1 MSGKRLDSLLR
12 ELAALGAL
20 VQARRGG
27 DPEQSYTARLYAGGE
42 DRILQKI
49 GEEVTELLLAS
60 KSGNRDAIL
69 HESADLLYH
78 VLVLLGWHELSL
90 QEVLEVLQKR
100 RGQSGL
106 EEKAARE
113 GPP

>member
-1 MSGKRLDSLLR
+1 MSDNRFDSLLR
-12 ELAALGAL
+12 ELAAL
-20 VQARRGG
+20 VRERKGG

-42 DRILQKI
+42 DRILQKL

-60 KSGNRDAIL
+60 KSGDRNAIL

-90 QEVLEVLQKR
+90 QDVLEVLQKR
-100 RGQSGL
+100 QGQSGL
-106 EEKAARE
+106 EEKAGRTE
-113 GPP
+113 SP